1 MKRMFS
7 LLLIAALVLSLST
20 VAFAG
25 GSVTYDG
32 TARKF
37 IFAPGDD
44 ESPTNLFANFQNVMP
59 GDSLTEQIVIDN
71 KLDYD
76 VKIKLYMRSEG
87 AQEDSEALLSQMTLT
102 VKQNGDSI
110 LFAAPANETAQL
122 TDWVYLGTIYSG
134 GKITLDITLDVP
146 ITMGNEFQDQVGYI
160 DWSFKVEELPVG
172 PDDPRPPQTG
182 TDMNPALVTGVM
194 IVSFLSIF
202 ILLLVYKRNR
212 RDQEA

>member
-1 MKRMFS
+1 MKRILSM
-7 LLLIAALVLSLST
+7 LLITALMLSFSPA
-20 VAFAG
+20 VFAG

-44 ESPTNLFANFQNVMP
+44 ENPTNLFTNFSNVMP

-71 KLDYD
+71 NLAHN

-87 AQEDSEALLSQMTLT
+87 AQEGTDALLSQMTLT

-110 LFAAPANETAQL
+110 LFAAPADETAQL

-134 GKITLDITLDVP
+134 GKITLNITLDVP
-146 ITMGNEFQDQVGYI
+146 ITMGNEFQDQIGYI
-160 DWSFKVEELPVG
+160 DWSFKVEELPVE

-182 TDMNPALVTGVM
+182 TDMDPVFVTGLM
-194 IVSFLSIF
+194 IFSFASIF
-202 ILLLVYKRNR
+202 ILLLVFKRKR
-212 RDQEA
+212 EEQKA